1 MADDGLETVKN
12 KGRQDVHDKWPAL
25 ENYWVKAIQD
35 DNDDRYNTRQLIN
48 PAEHLS
54 YQMPEKRGIN
64 AKEFGDKLLQKVL
77 YGSTVTSTE
86 EGTNILVEKGED
98 NNGKD

>member
-25 ENYWVKAIQD
+25 EDYWVKAIQD

-54 YQMPEKRGIN
+54 YQMPEKPF
-64 AKEFGDKLLQKVL
+64 EL
-77 YGSTVTSTE
+77 YEEDFIKTV
-86 EGTNILVEKGED
+86 V
-98 NNGKD
+98 NNPA